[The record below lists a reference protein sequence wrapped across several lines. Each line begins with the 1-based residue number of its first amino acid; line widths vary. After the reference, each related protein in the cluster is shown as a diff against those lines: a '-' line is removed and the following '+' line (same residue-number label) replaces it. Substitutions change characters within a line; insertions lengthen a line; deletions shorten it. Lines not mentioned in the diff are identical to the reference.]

1 MQESKCR
8 RSYHNSIDCKSHST
22 FLNESHFHDNYR
34 GRFHC
39 YLTAP
44 GFCRYNN
51 DRKQD
56 SCETPQPPSLGF
68 CVRLVEITIQLRVF
82 WHVTWL
88 LSAWKCG
95 KLRLNSSTRVLPP
108 CFSMQKVQLLYPNAG
123 QRPTHE
129 KTRRTEIMHETSSS
143 TCTNFSAGEQQY
155 ETRHTADDCKHR
167 HMLPLTSASHMKE
180 LTERTG

>member
-39 YLTAP
+39 YLTSP

-56 SCETPQPPSLGF
+56 SREIPQPPSLGF
-68 CVRLVEITIQLRVF
+68 FLCTPRRNNDTVASLLTRDLAPSCLKMWKAETELVYKGASTLF
-82 WHVTWL
+82 LNAKGAVT
-88 LSAWKCG
+88 LSKGRA
-95 KLRLNSSTRVLPP
+95 
-108 CFSMQKVQLLYPNAG
+108 
-123 QRPTHE
+123 
-129 KTRRTEIMHETSSS
+129 
-143 TCTNFSAGEQQY
+143 
-155 ETRHTADDCKHR
+155 TASR
-167 HMLPLTSASHMKE
+167 
-180 LTERTG
+180 